1 MEKIVLKSSD
11 IGRIAEEIKFKIG
24 EQLLEEQKKIN
35 EQKRFFISDTH
46 FNDERLNLYARNL
59 LFKNA
64 EEVNEHI
71 IKTWNNT
78 VGENDLVYHLGDVS
92 MDLKGLE
99 ILNKLNGKKILI
111 KGNYDIPISEGGTS
125 KFEINDKVLLK
136 YFSKVYDELEITI
149 GDKNVYLNHFPVNTK
164 EDVFCIVGHIHGLW
178 KCQRNAIN
186 VGVDCWHF
194 TPVSEDLIKF
204 QMGGIKNHY
213 DQNVFAGELISNV
226 MNKKGEVKILR
237 APEIYKT
244 ANVDGNEDVFVFL
257 AGPIQGSKNWQEEF
271 IKEIEEEF
279 KEFKS
284 NKNIVICSP
293 RRDKD
298 MDKSKFVYQEQVDWE
313 TLYLEKSSKYGIIV
327 FWLAKEFEKIEGR
340 SYAQTSRFEL
350 GEWLSKWEL
359 NPKIKIIVGADS
371 EFKGTRYIKYKFSKK
386 QPDFE
391 FKTSKKQMIDEIVKQ
406 IKNII

>member
-213 DQNVFAGELISNV
+213 DQNFFAGELISNV

-359 NPKIKIIVGADS
+359 NPKLLS
-371 EFKGTRYIKYKFSKK
+371 EQTANLKVQDILN
-386 QPDFE
+386 
-391 FKTSKKQMIDEIVKQ
+391 INLVKNNLILNLKRQ
-406 IKNII
+406 KNK